1 MSSLKES
8 HSVKSNTLLTVLCII
23 ASISS
28 SLLWVFLMMLANETV
43 ALNIGIILVSI
54 SGIIT
59 LLTLVLFNSFKR

>member
-28 SLLWVFLMMLANETV
+28 SLLWVFLMMLASEV
-43 ALNIGIILVSI
+43 IALNIEIILVSI